1 MSRDTLSTFF
11 SKAADPVA
19 GVLLR
24 AGFVGF
30 FVCWGICWNSE
41 QQVLGRPELRRA
53 SPTRTA
59 AIEMK
64 GVTWYVVPSLAH
76 RYETANDL
84 IGLFWVLGAAGGA
97 IRERNR
103 IAAWWKSR
111 TTH

>member
-1 MSRDTLSTFF
+1 
-11 SKAADPVA
+11 
-19 GVLLR
+19 
-24 AGFVGF
+24 
-30 FVCWGICWNSE
+30 
-41 QQVLGRPELRRA
+41 
-53 SPTRTA
+53 
-59 AIEMK
+59 MK
-64 GVTWYVVPSLAH
+64 GVTWYVVPGLAH